1 MVADVLEPASLDD
14 SSPYPVPEGGHL
26 VFETIN
32 FTTDGWQR
40 GLVRLVF
47 SDGRPNLVVAPNIPA
62 SGGPRTVKALG
73 DWAKIFPE
81 PLPILKR

>member
-1 MVADVLEPASLDD
+1 MVADTLERASLDELT
-14 SSPYPVPEGGHL
+14 PYPVPEGGEL
-26 VFETIN
+26 VFEAIN

-47 SDGRPNLVVAPNIPA
+47 QDGRPGLVVAPNIPA
-62 SGGPRTVKALG
+62 SGGPRHVKALG

-81 PLPILKR
+81 PIPIIRR

>member
-14 SSPYPVPEGGHL
+14 LTPYPVPEGAEL

-40 GLVRLVF
+40 GSVRVVF
-47 SDGRPNLVVAPNIPA
+47 SDGRESQIVAPNIPA
-62 SGGPRTVKALG
+62 AGGPRAVKALG

-81 PLPILKR
+81 PIRMIRR

>member
-1 MVADVLEPASLDD
+1 VVADVLEPASLDD
-14 SSPYPVPEGGHL
+14 NSPYPVPEGGQL

-47 SDGRPNLVVAPNIPA
+47 ADGRPALIVAPNIPA
-62 SGGPRTVKALG
+62 SGGPRAVKALG

-81 PLPILKR
+81 PLPIIRR